1 MCVSIARVD
10 VHGPAQLLH
19 SAATMRLNQ
28 VLAIESDLKKR
39 VFSELTELDKAC
51 RKPDLLNGFVSTYEP
66 LAEDGERFPPEQKR
80 VQYNSRE
87 VLQTIHKS
95 LGELFDIEATKDFA
109 NCEAKADVVVDGQ
122 TLMAE
127 VPTTYL
133 LFLEKQLKDIG
144 TMLERI
150 VELDSAEEWRS
161 DDNDRGIH
169 ISAPSKRHRTKKLQ
183 KGIVLYPATEEHP
196 AQTQL
201 ITEDQIVGYVTTVKR
216 SGALPRELKRTLQRR
231 VEKLSNAV
239 KSAREEANTREVVRR
254 DASALLDYVF
264 AEL

>member
-1 MCVSIARVD
+1 
-10 VHGPAQLLH
+10 
-19 SAATMRLNQ
+19 MRLNQ

-39 VFSELTELDKAC
+39 VYSELTELDKAC

-66 LAEDGERFPPEQKR
+66 LAEDGEMFPPEHKR
-80 VQYNSRE
+80 VQFNTRE

-109 NCEAKADVVVDGQ
+109 NCDAKADIVVDGQ
-122 TLMAE
+122 VLMAQ

-150 VELDSAEEWRS
+150 VELDPAEEWRG
-161 DDNDRGIH
+161 DENDRGMYV
-169 ISAPSKRHRTKKLQ
+169 SAPNKRHRTKKVQ
-183 KGIVLYPATEEHP
+183 RGIVLYPATTEHP
-196 AQTQL
+196 AQAQL

-216 SGALPRELKRTLQRR
+216 SGAIPLELKRTLQRR
-231 VEKLSNAV
+231 VEKLSNVV
-239 KSAREEANTREVVRR
+239 KSAREEANTCEVVRR
-254 DASALLDYVF
+254 DASKLLDYVF
-264 AEL
+264 AEI